1 MLVRITAIAAV
12 ALVLAACAPAAGPGG
27 PSAASS
33 ADQPR
38 AASGPRTMTMVVR
51 YEVNELL
58 AKIPG
63 QSSPTLTRRM
73 FNAAIALV
81 DGEGNVRPY
90 LAERL
95 PALNTDSWRVMPDGR
110 METTYTLRPGLTWH
124 DGAPLTANDFVFA
137 WRVYSAPALAMF
149 SPQPQD
155 QMEEVSAPNPQTLVI
170 RWKALYPNAGAIVDE
185 EFEPIPRHILSDAF
199 ASYEQDPV
207 ANRDAFV
214 TDRYWSTEFVGAGP
228 FRLTHWE
235 PGSHLEGAAFDG
247 HALGRPRIDRVIV
260 RVIGDENTTLSNMLA
275 GSVQFT
281 ARLSMR
287 FEHAMVLK
295 REWAT
300 SKRGVFEL
308 DPSPMVAAGVQQRPD
323 YLKSPPLLDLRVRR
337 ALAHTVDKES
347 MDQGLFDGEGIPAYT
362 IISPLA
368 PHYREV
374 ERAITKY
381 AYDPRRSEQLL
392 NEAGFSKDAGGM
404 FASASGER
412 FQPPIWVTAGPLF
425 ERQLSI
431 MVDTWRQAGI
441 DAQGYV
447 IPVAETRDN
456 SSRVLF
462 PGMLSHGISTNERQG
477 LETLYSGQIP
487 TAANRWRGAN
497 RPGWSNAEYDRLWES
512 FNTTLERP
520 QRIQIVASMMKVLA
534 DELPYIPLFYNISVQ
549 SWASNL
555 RGPTKNTPETLPYW
569 NIHEWELT

>member
-1 MLVRITAIAAV
+1 MSRALLTV
-12 ALVLAACAPAAGPGG
+12 ALAGVLLAACAPASGPGG
-27 PSAASS
+27 QPGANP
-33 ADQPR
+33 ADQSR
-38 AASGPRTMTMVVR
+38 AASGPRTLTMVVR

-58 AKIPG
+58 SKIPG
-63 QSSPTLTRRM
+63 QSSPPLTRRM

-81 DGEGNVRPY
+81 DGEGNARPY

-95 PALNTDSWRVMPDGR
+95 PALNTESWRVLPDGR
-110 METTYTLRPGLTWH
+110 METTYALRPGLTWH
-124 DGAPLTANDFVFA
+124 DGAPLAAEDFVFA
-137 WRVYSAPALAMF
+137 FRLYTTPALAMF
-149 SPQPQD
+149 SPSPQD
-155 QMEEVSAPNPQTLVI
+155 QMEDVTAPDARTVLI
-170 RWKALYPNAGAIVDE
+170 RWKGLYPDAGAIVDE
-185 EFEPIPRHILSDAF
+185 EFEPVPRHLLRDAF
-199 ASYEQDPV
+199 ASYEADPL

-228 FRLTHWE
+228 FKLTRWE
-235 PGSHLEGAAFDG
+235 PGSHLEGAAFAG
-247 HALGRPRIDRVIV
+247 HALGKPRIDRVIIK
-260 RVIGDENTTLSNMLA
+260 VIGDENTTLSNMLG

-295 REWAT
+295 REWANN
-300 SKRGVFEL
+300 KRGTYEL
-308 DPSPMVAAGVQQRPD
+308 DPSPMVAAGIQQRPD

-337 ALAHTVDKES
+337 ALAHTVDK
-347 MDQGLFDGEGIPAYT
+347 DDLNAGLFEGEGIPAST
-362 IISPLA
+362 IVSPLA
-368 PHYREV
+368 PHYRDV
-374 ERAITKY
+374 ERVLTKY
-381 AYDPRRSEQLL
+381 PFDPRRAEQLF
-392 NEAGFSKDAGGM
+392 NEAGFTKDSGGM
-404 FASASGER
+404 YASASGER

-431 MVDTWRQAGI
+431 MVDTWHRAGV

-497 RPGWSNAEYDRLWES
+497 RPGWSNAEYDRLWDA

-520 QRIQIVASMMKVLA
+520 QRIQVIASMMKVLS
-534 DELPYIPLFYNISVQ
+534 DELPYIPLFYNMSVQ
-549 SWASNL
+549 SWVSNL
-555 RGPTKNTPETLPYW
+555 NGPTKNTPETLPYW
-569 NIHEWELT
+569 NIHEWELS